1 MRRPPAE
8 ELAQRSPG
16 SCRLS
21 TRRHSLLGS
30 SLARCG
36 TGPSSRS
43 AYRPTAGP
51 QRGCRV
57 AHEQAATGQDA
68 SFTPGTVV
76 RPRPATTLRPAPA
89 AFQRPVPT
97 ALLLLPIDRGHLHEA
112 SPEVHSRSPLIP
124 PASPPP
130 GPGSTLPAGLLLACS
145 PRMEQGPLGVFPKL
159 RTPRLPATHV
169 EAETGQHALARYYT
183 LGISRT
189 SIGASTYPH
198 APSRRT

>member
-30 SLARCG
+30 SFARCG

-43 AYRPTAGP
+43 ADRPTAGP

-57 AHEQAATGQDA
+57 AHAQATTGQDA

-76 RPRPATTLRPAPA
+76 RSRPATTLRPAPA

-97 ALLLLPIDRGHLHEA
+97 ALLLHPIDRGHFHEA
-112 SPEVHSRSPLIP
+112 STEVHAIRPSSRRPHRRQDRGAP
-124 PASPPP
+124 SPPVFSLPVAP
-130 GPGSTLPAGLLLACS
+130 GWNRNPWASSPSFAPRSHPRRTSRRRQANTHWPG
-145 PRMEQGPLGVFPKL
+145 
-159 RTPRLPATHV
+159 
-169 EAETGQHALARYYT
+169 YYT
-183 LGISRT
+183 S
-189 SIGASTYPH
+189 SFIG
-198 APSRRT
+198 